1 MQITGIDV
9 YKNKVYT
16 VSLDVEKKVH
26 IHNDVITEHDL
37 KVGSELNLED
47 LKKIMKESELKC
59 AWERALTILD
69 QRDHSYTEMY
79 NKLERTFSSDVC
91 YETLQKLVELG
102 KIDDRR
108 YARELARI
116 YIEVKRYGVYK
127 ATYEMQSRGLDKEL
141 IEESLALYEKLSP
154 ARLEMLIERKYA
166 SNLLDEENKIDDMGV
181 IKVRSA
187 LMRQGFPFEQVNKAL
202 DKYLIETIGVGID

>member
-116 YIEVKRYGVYK
+116 YIEVKHYGVYK

>member
-1 MQITGIDV
+1 MQITGIDR
-9 YKNKVYT
+9 YKDKVYAI
-16 VSLDVEKKVH
+16 SLDVEKKVH

-116 YIEVKRYGVYK
+116 YIEVKHYGVYK

-202 DKYLIETIGVGID
+202 DKYLIETIGVGIE

>member
-1 MQITGIDV
+1 MQITGIEG
-9 YKNKVYT
+9 YKEKVYAVT
-16 VSLDVEKKVH
+16 LDVEKKIY
-26 IHNDVITEHDL
+26 IHHEVILEHDL
-37 KVGSELNLED
+37 KIGSEIDLEE
-47 LKKIMKESELKC
+47 LKKIMKESDLKC

-91 YETLQKLVELG
+91 YELQKLVELG

-108 YARELARI
+108 YAKELARI
-116 YIEVKRYGVYK
+116 YIEVKHYGVYK

-141 IEESLALYEKLSP
+141 IEQSLALYEKLSP
-154 ARLEMLIERKYA
+154 ARLEMLIERKYGP
-166 SNLLDEENKIDDMGV
+166 NLTNENGEIDDMGV

-187 LMRQGFPFEQVNKAL
+187 LMRQGFPFEQVNNAI
-202 DKYLIETIGVGID
+202 DKYLIDTIGVGIN

>member
-1 MQITGIDV
+1 MQITGIEN
-9 YKNKVYT
+9 YKGKIFT
-16 VSLDVEKKVH
+16 VSLDVEKKVNVH
-26 IHNDVITEHDL
+26 HEVILEHDL
-37 KVGSELNLED
+37 KIGSEIDLEE
-47 LKKIMKESELKC
+47 LKKIMKESDLKC
-59 AWERALTILD
+59 AWERALNILD

-108 YARELARI
+108 YAKELARI
-116 YIEVKRYGVYK
+116 YIEVKHYGVYK

-141 IEESLALYEKLSP
+141 IEQSLALYEKLSP

-166 SNLLDEENKIDDMGV
+166 PNLTNENGEIDDMGV

-187 LMRQGFPFEQVNKAL
+187 LMRQGFPFEQVNNAI
-202 DKYLIETIGVGID
+202 DKYLIDTIGVGIN